1 MKKRLDRRRRRCY
14 NGSAIRG
21 KVKILIGGSQS
32 ASAKSARIR
41 HGTEIRFRTDTDG
54 QSPDESIDIAKSFT
68 SPRTVTQGRFFVI
81 EIPRK
86 HIFTELF
93 CVPNG
98 GILMKNQK
106 IRNIAVTAVMAA
118 VSTVLM
124 FLSFSVPLVPSF
136 LKFDFSEL
144 PALLTGFALGPVY
157 GVAVCLVKNVVNVFF
172 TTTFG
177 VGELSNFILGCMFVV
192 PAALIYRHKK
202 TRLTA
207 FVGSTVG
214 AFAMAAF
221 SFVTNYFFIYPI
233 YGKVMGGIDKIVALY
248 TAILPGVTELWQAL
262 VIFNVPFTFVKGLVS
277 VVISMLIYKKLSPIL
292 KGRSSTQ
299 AGARA

>member
-1 MKKRLDRRRRRCY
+1 MSCTEAFFLRLKYPANTSFFAELMLR
-14 NGSAIRG
+14 
-21 KVKILIGGSQS
+21 
-32 ASAKSARIR
+32 
-41 HGTEIRFRTDTDG
+41 TE
-54 QSPDESIDIAKSFT
+54 
-68 SPRTVTQGRFFVI
+68 VFFM
-81 EIPRK
+81 E
-86 HIFTELF
+86 
-93 CVPNG
+93 
-98 GILMKNQK
+98 NQK
-106 IRNIAVTAVMAA
+106 IRNITVTAVMSA

-157 GVAVCLVKNVVNVFF
+157 GAAVCLVKNVVNVFF

-192 PAALIYRHKK
+192 PASLIYRHRK

-207 FVGSTVG
+207 FVGSVIG
-214 AFAMAAF
+214 AFCMAAF

-233 YGKVMGGIDKIVALY
+233 YGKVMGGLDKIVALY
-248 TAILPGVTELWQAL
+248 TALPGVTELWQAL
-262 VIFNVPFTFVKGLVS
+262 VVFNVPFTFVKGLAS

-292 KGRSSTQ
+292 KGTRS
-299 AGARA
+299 AKAV

>member
-1 MKKRLDRRRRRCY
+1 M
-14 NGSAIRG
+14 
-21 KVKILIGGSQS
+21 
-32 ASAKSARIR
+32 
-41 HGTEIRFRTDTDG
+41 
-54 QSPDESIDIAKSFT
+54 
-68 SPRTVTQGRFFVI
+68 I

-98 GILMKNQK
+98 GILMQNQK
-106 IRNIAVTAVMAA
+106 IRNITVTAIMSA

-207 FVGSTVG
+207 FIGSTAG

-277 VVISMLIYKKLSPIL
+277 VVISMLIYKKLSPVL
-292 KGRSSTQ
+292 KGKSSTQ
-299 AGARA
+299 AGAQA

>member
-1 MKKRLDRRRRRCY
+1 MKVLILR
-14 NGSAIRG
+14 
-21 KVKILIGGSQS
+21 KI
-32 ASAKSARIR
+32 
-41 HGTEIRFRTDTDG
+41 
-54 QSPDESIDIAKSFT
+54 FT
-68 SPRTVTQGRFFVI
+68 SPRIVTQGRFFFVI

-86 HIFTELF
+86 HILRNF

-98 GILMKNQK
+98 GILMQNQK
-106 IRNIAVTAVMAA
+106 IRNITVTAIMSA

-277 VVISMLIYKKLSPIL
+277 VVISMLIYKKLSPVL
-292 KGRSSTQ
+292 KGKSSTQ
-299 AGARA
+299 AGAQA